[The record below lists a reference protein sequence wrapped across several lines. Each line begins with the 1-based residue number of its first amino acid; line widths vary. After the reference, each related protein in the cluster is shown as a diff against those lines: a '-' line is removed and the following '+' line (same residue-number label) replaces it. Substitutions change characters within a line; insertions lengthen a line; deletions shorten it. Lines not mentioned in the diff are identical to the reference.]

1 MDRLKNDVGEGLTTN
16 RYVRFQC
23 LVGFVPT
30 SMIEAVGFY
39 LSHAQC
45 IISREFFNTS

>member
-1 MDRLKNDVGEGLTTN
+1 MDRLKNEVGEGLTIN

-30 SMIEAVGFY
+30 SMIEAVGSY
-39 LSHAQC
+39 LSHGQY
-45 IISREFFNTS
+45 IISRKFFNTS